1 VSPGQADGD
10 ALAPPPCGAAFIDPL
25 RTVFMQD
32 AVGTY
37 LYTLSTQGMVAV
49 NAQAPEETLGVLPL
63 APVDNDCIFCDVS
76 ITTTDQ

>member
-1 VSPGQADGD
+1 
-10 ALAPPPCGAAFIDPL
+10 
-25 RTVFMQD
+25 MQD

-37 LYTLSTQGMVAV
+37 LYTLSTQGIVAV
-49 NAQAPEETLGVLPL
+49 NAQAPDETLGVLPL